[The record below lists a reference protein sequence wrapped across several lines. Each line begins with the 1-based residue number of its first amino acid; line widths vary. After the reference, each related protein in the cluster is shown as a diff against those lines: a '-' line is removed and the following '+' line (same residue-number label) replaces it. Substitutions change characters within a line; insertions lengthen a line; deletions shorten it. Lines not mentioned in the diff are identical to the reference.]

1 MRDNHDPRGFPSW
14 HPCSANSCLS
24 RIATFELLRHL
35 ELQLRGA
42 LQAGVTQTMSSGA
55 AVEVDSALWPHTF
68 EAAKDE
74 ARLIQDSLLPSGTL
88 RGEAFEVAFRFSPLG
103 EVGGDFADFFQLP
116 SGLVGLYMGDV
127 VGKGLVAAMY
137 AALVMGTI
145 RGINKTGEDTATVLE
160 LLNKRLRVRAVPG
173 RYSSTIYALF
183 DPRSGELTFSNAG
196 VPLPLLVSAAGCRS
210 LGEGGLPSGMF
221 SGASYKIH
229 SVHLAPGDAVLFA
242 TDGLHELRNEKGEDL
257 SWGKLADIWNEC
269 HCRSADESLDFL
281 FDEAQSFS
289 GAGQRHDD
297 ITAIALRVPMQ
308 TATSRPA
315 APANSSNGSGIYVL

>member
-1 MRDNHDPRGFPSW
+1 
-14 HPCSANSCLS
+14 
-24 RIATFELLRHL
+24 
-35 ELQLRGA
+35 
-42 LQAGVTQTMSSGA
+42 MSSGA
-55 AVEVDSALWPHTF
+55 AVEVDPALWPHTF

-88 RGEAFEVAFRFSPLG
+88 TGEGFEVAFRFSPLG

-145 RGINKTGEDTATVLE
+145 RGINKTGEDTATVLQ

-196 VPLPLLVSAAGCRS
+196 VPLPVLVSAAGSCS
-210 LGEGGLPSGMF
+210 LGQGGFPSGMF
-221 SGASYKIH
+221 SGVSYETH
-229 SVHLAPGDAVLFA
+229 SVRLSPGDGVLFA
-242 TDGLHELRNEKGEDL
+242 TDGLHELRNEQGEDL
-257 SWGKLADIWNEC
+257 SWGKLGEIWNQC
-269 HCRSADESLDFL
+269 RGRSADESLDFL
-281 FDEAQSFS
+281 FGEVQCFS
-289 GAGQRHDD
+289 GHGPRHDD
-297 ITAIALRVPMQ
+297 ITAVALKVPMHAAASGP
-308 TATSRPA
+308 T
-315 APANSSNGSGIYVL
+315 APAKSSNGDGIYVLQGKEETR